1 MNVSEMQSQTVFP
14 EYNGW
19 SNYETWC
26 VNLWMNGEQGYY
38 EQLCE
43 ILSSHDNLYDQAE
56 ALEDW
61 VRFEYDGEYSSL
73 WADLINNSLA
83 EVNWYEIV
91 DKNQE

>member
-1 MNVSEMQSQTVFP
+1 MNVSEATQTITT

-19 SNYETWC
+19 SNRETWI
-26 VNLWMNGEQGYY
+26 VNLWMTGDQGYY

-43 ILSSHDNLYDQAE
+43 IISSHDNLDDQAE

-61 VRFEYDGEYSSL
+61 IRFEYDGAYSSI

-83 EVNWYEIV
+83 EVDWYEIV
-91 DKNQE
+91 EKNQE

>member
-1 MNVSEMQSQTVFP
+1 MNVSEATQTVTT

-26 VNLWMNGEQGYY
+26 VNLWMTGDQGYY

-43 ILSSHDNLYDQAE
+43 IISSHSDLDVLAV

-61 VRFEYDGEYSSL
+61 IRFEYDGEYSSIL
-73 WADLINNSLA
+73 ADLINSSLA
-83 EVNWYEIV
+83 EVDWYEIV
-91 DKNQE
+91 EKNQE